1 MPEIDAP
8 QFVPAPGGTIPARQT
23 RRSVGYDMHA
33 RGEHRV
39 STDKG
44 VIVPCGFRLVMP
56 PDMWAEV
63 RPRSSALT
71 RGLIVQCGTIDAD
84 YDEEVGFV
92 AAAIGGPVHV
102 EDGSRWAQIVFHRV
116 ADGPRDEAP
125 DLPRRSGGFGSTG
138 A

>member
-8 QFVPAPGGTIPARQT
+8 QFVLAPGGTIPT
-23 RRSVGYDMHA
+23 RHTRHAVGYDMRA
-33 RGEHRV
+33 RGNYRV
-39 STDKG
+39 STNKG
-44 VIVPCGFRLVMP
+44 TIVPCGFRLVMP
-56 PDMWAEV
+56 PGIWAEI

-84 YDEEVGFV
+84 YDGEVGFV
-92 AAAIGGPVHV
+92 AAAIGSPVHV

-125 DLPRRSGGFGSTG
+125 ALPRRSGGFGSTG
-138 A
+138 T